1 MLRVLHLHL
10 IDWLLLDT
18 HLLPHMIHLMVHML
32 HLLVHLLHFNLELI
46 LLLHLGHL
54 HLLLVLLLLLEGQLL
69 LLVHVGV
76 LLLLCG
82 LVHVRVTAATHV
94 VIVHINISNQILLS
108 YEIAVNENL
117 ANGVLGFWGF
127 VKHV

>member
-1 MLRVLHLHL
+1 MEARIGIIHGHALIILKRLLLSSRLKQVLVSGVRRHLLHLRLLHHRRPVIVLMLRVLHLHL

-54 HLLLVLLLLLEGQLL
+54 HLLLVLLLLLEG
-69 LLVHVGV
+69 
-76 LLLLCG
+76 
-82 LVHVRVTAATHV
+82 
-94 VIVHINISNQILLS
+94 
-108 YEIAVNENL
+108 
-117 ANGVLGFWGF
+117 
-127 VKHV
+127 